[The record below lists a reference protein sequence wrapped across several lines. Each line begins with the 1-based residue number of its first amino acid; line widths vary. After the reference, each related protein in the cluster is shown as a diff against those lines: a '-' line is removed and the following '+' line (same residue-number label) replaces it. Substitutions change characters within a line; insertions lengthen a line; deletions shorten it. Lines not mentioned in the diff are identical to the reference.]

1 MKEGKKA
8 PKWIQWIGRT
18 VVNALVKVADRD
30 QDGRVEPAEILELVV
45 ELLEPHLE
53 AHPDVKTP

>member
-1 MKEGKKA
+1 MKDGKKA
-8 PKWIQWIGRT
+8 PKWIQWIGRA
-18 VVNALVKVADRD
+18 VVNALVKIADRD
-30 QDGRVEPAEILELVV
+30 QDGRVEPGEILELVV

>member
-1 MKEGKKA
+1 MKDGKKA

-18 VVNALVKVADRD
+18 VVNALVKIADRD
-30 QDGRVEPAEILELVV
+30 QDGRVEPGEILELVV